1 MLFAQHTDGGVWMSV
16 GVSHEPVAD
25 FTIDVNEEIR
35 YNVSVAELYQ
45 INTNIGVDYKLSK
58 NSKPVLTIVI
68 QCETDV
74 ILIVLDGVLV
84 IKKACRISI

>member
-1 MLFAQHTDGGVWMSV
+1 MMIVLWMTMMMIKKITILSFLCCVCFSSMLFAQHTDGGVWMSV

-58 NSKPVLTIVI
+58 KFKTG
-68 QCETDV
+68 C
-74 ILIVLDGVLV
+74 
-84 IKKACRISI
+84 